1 MSSSRLE
8 GFCDVCTKVGDL
20 SGKIITKVAKKVY
33 ENPSLVISVSIGIFT
48 FFYGGGVTVTPS
60 ADPPGINIGTKF

>member
-33 ENPSLVISVSIGIFT
+33 ENPSLIVTAAIGIFA
-48 FFYGGGVTVTPS
+48 FFSGGGVTISPS
-60 ADPPGINIGTKF
+60 GDPVGINIGTKF